1 MTAAVG
7 ILVGFVC
14 AGTGL
19 IMRSSVGSS
28 MGSGVGSV
36 VGSAIGSSIGSS
48 VGSSVGSSMD
58 SGVGPVICSS
68 SGLVMTGGVITC
80 S

>member
-1 MTAAVG
+1 VTAAVG
-7 ILVGFVC
+7 IFVGFVC

-28 MGSGVGSV
+28 MGSGVGFV

-48 VGSSVGSSMD
+48 VGSSMD
-58 SGVGPVICSS
+58 SGVGPVIGSS
-68 SGLVMTGGVITC
+68 SRLVMTGGVIT
-80 S
+80 SS